1 MNKLFTELRRRNMF
15 RVAGVFAVVGWVLM
29 QLAGVLENALG
40 LPPWFDTIVVSFL
53 LIGFPIA
60 LLLAWAFEMTPEGV
74 RRTEAVS
81 EGNSITAKPART
93 LDVVII
99 VGLVMVTALVIWQG
113 VRPASIL
120 RQAQD
125 EVGGASDKALLHP
138 ELVEGST
145 VNVNAGPSIAVLP
158 FADFSSGKDQEYFA
172 NGISEELLNVLAR
185 IDGLKVSSRTSSF
198 AFRERDAS
206 TKEIAEA
213 LGVQHI
219 LEGSIRKAG
228 TTLRIT
234 AQLIDVST
242 DQHMWS
248 ETYDRPLTAENIF
261 AIQDEIAAAIVAELK
276 GKLSLAPAK
285 QAPRTKSL
293 EAYELYLR
301 ARTQMQKRK
310 PDTLR
315 AAEAGFK
322 QVIAL
327 DPEFAPAFSGLAD
340 TYILMSSYTD
350 MQDDESN
357 RLAKPNVE
365 RALELAPNSAESL
378 TTAAFFAG
386 KNLEFEKSVAF
397 SDRAIAAN
405 PNYSDAYLRKYIVA
419 ASTSTDKQAN
429 LAVIKKA
436 QALDPLS
443 AVILN
448 NLSSAQFRAGD
459 IDAAKRTM
467 RDNVRWNPDSPFG
480 LISLAHLSYE
490 GGDIAA
496 AHSLNKDAIALNP
509 EFVNVQDSLADIYMA
524 VGMYDA
530 AFAVSEQPYN
540 RAVVLLLMGQKEQS
554 LKTGLDSPN
563 AGLSAYLLYLH
574 NDLKAAYPQ
583 ARKLITEFNI
593 LEQSADLGTAEML
606 ATIAF
611 VLQNNG
617 DADADILMDKVEA
630 YLGADKTA
638 LDKTLASDLIAG
650 IKLQILKDDEKATY
664 AWLDRYL
671 DLRFADLPLLQ
682 EPIFNSLR
690 GTPKFAERE
699 TRMNANVA
707 KQRALIEAQLAN
719 PKPNWVD
726 KVQIQC
732 CVAHDLASKP
742 GNR

>member
-1 MNKLFTELRRRNMF
+1 MNKIFTKLRRRNLF
-15 RVAGVFAVVGWVLM
+15 RVAGVYAVVGWI
-29 QLAGVLENALG
+29 LAQASGVLENALG
-40 LPPWFDTIVVSFL
+40 LPSWFDTLVVSLL

-74 RRTEAVS
+74 KRTEEVA
-81 EGNSITAKPART
+81 EENSVTAKTGRT

-99 VGLVMVTALVIWQG
+99 VGLVLVAALVIWQD
-113 VRPASIL
+113 VRASSMPFEAAKDAAPL
-120 RQAQD
+120 GEVSGGDNVQPHPEARPKGASKD
-125 EVGGASDKALLHP
+125 EVALTTPGA
-138 ELVEGST
+138 
-145 VNVNAGPSIAVLP
+145 SIAVLP

-219 LEGSIRKAG
+219 LEGSIRKSG

-234 AQLIDVST
+234 AQLIDAST
-242 DQHMWS
+242 DQHLWS

-301 ARTQMQKRK
+301 ARTQMQKRS
-310 PDTLR
+310 PETLR

-327 DPEFAPAFSGLAD
+327 DPKFAPAFSGLAD

-357 RLAKPNVE
+357 ALARPNVE

-386 KNLEFEKSVAF
+386 KNLELEKSVAF

-405 PNYSDAYLRKYIVA
+405 PNYSDAYLRKFNA
-419 ASTSTDKQAN
+419 ATRTSTDNQAN

-490 GGDIAA
+490 DGDIAA

-509 EFVNVQDSLADIYMA
+509 EFGSVQDSLADIYMD

-554 LKTGLDSPN
+554 LKTGLDSSN

-593 LEQSADLGTAEML
+593 LEQSADLDTAEML

-630 YLGADKTA
+630 YLGTETVM
-638 LDKTLASDLIAG
+638 DKTLASDLIAG
-650 IKLQILKDDEKATY
+650 IKLQMLKGDEDAAY
-664 AWLDRYL
+664 EWLDRYL
-671 DLRFADLPLLQ
+671 GLGFANLPLLQ
-682 EPIFNSLR
+682 EPVFNSLR
-690 GTPKFAERE
+690 GTPKFAQRE
-699 TRMNANVA
+699 VHMAANVT

-719 PKPNWVD
+719 PKPNWVE
-726 KVQIQC
+726 
-732 CVAHDLASKP
+732 
-742 GNR
+742 